1 MPGGAAVAFQDSLQL
16 DDEGEPPSPARL
28 LSSRSS
34 GLEARSPI
42 PGPALPREVSSS
54 SESPAGDEFSAE
66 IQAGLGWVAGSAIAL
81 LSVLIPVA
89 SVVLDR
95 AAGPQA
101 DRSAPAEMIQSLS
114 VNARPRGAEATPA
127 DPATP
132 PRRLSAH

>member
-34 GLEARSPI
+34 GPEARSPI
-42 PGPALPREVSSS
+42 PGPALPREVSS

-132 PRRLSAH
+132 PRLSAH